1 VLLNHENI
9 LSSVPSKPGV
19 YQFLDA
25 SGKIIYVGKARNL
38 RKRISSYFSKAQPGK
53 TSVMLNR
60 AADLRHIVTET
71 ESDALLLENN
81 LIKKHQPKYN
91 ILLKD
96 DKTYPWICIKKE
108 PFPRIFS
115 TRKIIRDGSEYF
127 GPYTS
132 GLMVKTILGLV
143 RQLYPLRT
151 CSLYLSEKNIKSGK
165 FRVCLEFHMG
175 NCRGPCT
182 GLQSMEDYD
191 HNIGQIREILKG
203 NISEVISHL
212 ESIMRSLAAEL
223 KFEEAQKVK
232 EKIELLSGYRSK
244 SVIVSPAIRNAD
256 VFGYA
261 GDESRA
267 YVNYLKVHKGA
278 VIQAF
283 TLEIQSRLE
292 EERETLLGLAITEIK
307 QKIPGDSKEYIVPF
321 IPDFQETGIRYTV
334 PSAGDKRK
342 LLELAIRNAMYFRQ
356 EQQRRREERDR
367 DTVTSTRLGQVK
379 RDLRLPSIPDH
390 IECFDNSNIAGTNP
404 VAACVVFRNGKPSA
418 KEYRHFNI
426 RSVSG
431 PDDYSSMEEVVYRR
445 YKRMIEENISL
456 PDLVIV
462 DGGKGQLNSAL
473 KSLEKLK
480 LKTRIPVI
488 GIAKKLEEIYF
499 PGDPIPFYLDKK
511 SYTLRLIRHIR
522 DEAHRFG
529 INFHRKKRSKQM
541 VISGL
546 DNIKGIGPKTR
557 EILLKHFDSVEAI
570 READTKSLENLIG
583 KARAAVLI
591 QSLRPGEKTS

>member
-1 VLLNHENI
+1 MLLNHDNI
-9 LSSVPSKPGV
+9 LSALPSKPGV

-25 SGKIIYVGKARNL
+25 SGKVIYVGKARDL
-38 RKRISSYFSKAQPGK
+38 KKRISSYFSKIQPGK
-53 TSVMLNR
+53 TAVMLNR
-60 AADLRHIVTET
+60 AADIRHIVTET

-108 PFPRIFS
+108 PFPRVFS
-115 TRKIIRDGSEYF
+115 TRKIIRDGSEYL

-151 CSLYLSEKNIKSGK
+151 CSLNLSEKNIKSGK

-175 NCRGPCT
+175 NCRAPCT

-212 ESIMRSLAAEL
+212 EGIMRTLAAEL
-223 KFEEAQKVK
+223 KFEEAQKIK
-232 EKIELLSGYRSK
+232 EKIGLLSGYRSK

-261 GDESRA
+261 GDGSSA

-292 EERETLLGLAITEIK
+292 EERETLLGQAITEIR

-321 IPDFQETGIRYTV
+321 MPDFHESGIRYTV

-342 LLELAIRNAMYFRQ
+342 LLELAIRNAMYYRQ
-356 EQQRRREERDR
+356 EQQRRREEHDR
-367 DTVTSTRLGQVK
+367 VAKAVTKLGQVK
-379 RDLRLPSIPDH
+379 RDLRLPTIPGH
-390 IECFDNSNIAGTNP
+390 IECFDNSNLSGTNP
-404 VAACVVFRNGKPSA
+404 VAACVVFRNGRPSS

-426 RSVSG
+426 RTVPG

-445 YKRMIEENISL
+445 YKRMMEENTNL

-480 LKTRIPVI
+480 LKNKIPVI

-511 SYTLRLIRHIR
+511 SYTLRLILQIR

-541 VISGL
+541 IISEF
-546 DNIKGIGPKTR
+546 DEIKGIGPKTR
-557 EILLKHFDSVEAI
+557 ELLLRHFESAGAV
-570 READTKSLENLIG
+570 RNADAATLVKLVG
-583 KARAAVLI
+583 KAKAEILI
-591 QSLRPGEKTS
+591 QWFRAENKTI